1 MEPPDTRPGLTGW
14 PSARIVL
21 LGLPKGGSSGGGIAP
36 SLQHGQLEGQ
46 SMNSGLTPD
55 QCRIAREFVGY
66 TFRDMARFCATHG
79 WDEARG
85 RSVERLQADL
95 TPAPIG
101 YRRGMV
107 AGRQLFF
114 FSHAYRLTLEPIFKD
129 RARRL
134 YADLLDHFWD
144 RTNGGWYFSID
155 DNNVAYNTTKDLYG
169 HAFIMFG
176 LTHYAAIFSDINAFN
191 WIKQTNELVF
201 RHFRLPGGWFAP
213 STTRDWVICRRN
225 LEQNPH
231 MHLLET
237 YLSAY
242 DATRDEIF
250 IKRATEIMSIYTEL
264 LRTRDGSKVL
274 EHFDENGRPAGE
286 RGNLI
291 EPGHL
296 YEWYWLV
303 NEYADIAGL
312 CAYRATCTPIMD
324 WANRWGRDSDA
335 GGIYDQ
341 VDSDGNVVSHR
352 KRVWPVTECIKAF
365 ATLVR
370 ISGDEQ
376 SKWSLAQWITFIRER
391 YCTKDGAW
399 HEYLNRDL
407 QPDCDY
413 LPLSTPYHVAM
424 AALEV
429 ERLLGGPGA
438 FGMRNPTASAFS
450 LAHGHGGVATTA

>member
-1 MEPPDTRPGLTGW
+1 MDP
-14 PSARIVL
+14 
-21 LGLPKGGSSGGGIAP
+21 
-36 SLQHGQLEGQ
+36 
-46 SMNSGLTPD
+46 
-55 QCRIAREFVGY
+55 
-66 TFRDMARFCATHG
+66 
-79 WDEARG
+79 
-85 RSVERLQADL
+85 
-95 TPAPIG
+95 
-101 YRRGMV
+101 
-107 AGRQLFF
+107 LF
-114 FSHAYRLTLEPIFKD
+114 ED

-144 RTNGGWYFSID
+144 KTHGGWYFSVDD
-155 DNNVAYNTTKDLYG
+155 DNVAHDTTKDLYG
-169 HAFIMFG
+169 HAFILFG
-176 LTHYAAIFSDINAFN
+176 LAHYAAIFSDADAVN
-191 WIKQTNELVF
+191 WIAQTKELVF

-213 STTRDWVICRRN
+213 STTRDWVILGKN

-231 MHLLET
+231 MHLLEA

-242 DATRDEIF
+242 DATRDETF
-250 IKRATEIMSIYTEL
+250 LKCATEIMSIYTEL

-274 EHFDENGRPAGE
+274 EHFDENGQPDAA

-312 CAYRATCTPIMD
+312 PAYREACAPIIA
-324 WANRWGRDSDA
+324 WADRWGVDPGA
-335 GGIYDQ
+335 GGIYDM
-341 VDSDGNVVSHR
+341 VDTGGNVVSNR
-352 KRVWPVTECIKAF
+352 KRIWPVTECIKAF
-365 ATLVR
+365 ATVVR
-370 ISGDEQ
+370 ISGSEQ
-376 SKWSLAQWITFIRER
+376 SKGSLTQWTAFIQEN

-399 HEYLNRDL
+399 HEYINRNL

-438 FGMRNPTASAFS
+438 FWMRDSKAAAFS
-450 LAHGHGGVATTA
+450 LAHGHGGVPTTT

>member
-1 MEPPDTRPGLTGW
+1 
-14 PSARIVL
+14 
-21 LGLPKGGSSGGGIAP
+21 
-36 SLQHGQLEGQ
+36 
-46 SMNSGLTPD
+46 MNSGLTAD

-66 TFRDMARFCATHG
+66 TFIDMARLCATHG
-79 WDEARG
+79 WDEVRG

-95 TPAPIG
+95 TPAPMG
-101 YRRGMV
+101 CRRGMV

-114 FSHAYRLTLEPIFKD
+114 FSNAYRLTLDPVFED
-129 RARRL
+129 RAHHL
-134 YADLLDHFWD
+134 YADLLNHFWD
-144 RTNGGWYFSID
+144 KTHGGWYFSVD
-155 DNNVAYNTTKDLYG
+155 DANVAQDTTKDLYC

-176 LTHYAAIFSDINAFN
+176 LAHYAEIFANTEPVDWIEKTSD
-191 WIKQTNELVF
+191 LVF
-201 RHFRLPGGWFAP
+201 RHFRLVGGWLAP
-213 STTRDWVICRRN
+213 STTRDWMIRSRN

-231 MHLLET
+231 MHLLEA
-237 YLSAY
+237 YLSAF

-250 IKRATEIMSIYTEL
+250 IKHATEIISIYTEL

-274 EHFDENGRPAGE
+274 EHFDENGQPVGE
-286 RGNLI
+286 PGNLI

-303 NEYADIAGL
+303 HEYADIAGL
-312 CAYRATCTPIMD
+312 PAYRAACAPILD
-324 WANRWGRDSDA
+324 WANRWGCDSGA

-352 KRVWPVTECIKAF
+352 KRMWPVTECIKAF
-365 ATLVR
+365 TTLVR
-370 ISGDEQ
+370 LGGDDQ
-376 SKWSLAQWITFIRER
+376 SKASLAQWISFIREK
-391 YCTKDGAW
+391 YCTKAGAW
-399 HEYLNRDL
+399 HEYLNRKL

-438 FGMRNPTASAFS
+438 FGIRNSKSSSFS
-450 LAHGHGGVATTA
+450 LVHLAGGGRGT

>member
-1 MEPPDTRPGLTGW
+1 MD
-14 PSARIVL
+14 
-21 LGLPKGGSSGGGIAP
+21 
-36 SLQHGQLEGQ
+36 HGQLEGQ
-46 SMNSGLTPD
+46 SMNVGFTPD
-55 QCRIAREFVGY
+55 QSRVAREFVGY
-66 TFRDMARFCATHG
+66 TFMDMARLCATRG
-79 WDEARG
+79 WDEPRG

-95 TPAPIG
+95 TPAPLG

-114 FSHAYRLTLEPIFKD
+114 FSHAYRLTMDPIFED

-144 RTNGGWYFSID
+144 KTHGGWYFSVD
-155 DNNVAYNTTKDLYG
+155 DYNTPHDATKDLYG

-176 LTHYAAIFSDINAFN
+176 LSHYAAIFSDADASN
-191 WIKQTNELVF
+191 WIEQTNELVF
-201 RHFRLPGGWFAP
+201 HHFRLPGGWFAP
-213 STTRDWVICRRN
+213 STTRDWAILGRN

-231 MHLLET
+231 MHLLEA
-237 YLSAY
+237 YLSAF
-242 DATRDEIF
+242 DATRDEAF
-250 IKRATEIMSIYTEL
+250 IKCATEIMSIYTEL
-264 LRTRDGSKVL
+264 LRTHDGSKVL
-274 EHFDENGRPAGE
+274 EHFDENGQPAAA

-312 CAYRATCTPIMD
+312 PAYRAACTPIIA
-324 WANRWGRDSDA
+324 WADRWGIDPGA

-341 VDSDGNVVSHR
+341 VDSDGNVVSNR
-352 KRVWPVTECIKAF
+352 KRMWPVTECIKAF

-370 ISGDEQ
+370 ISGSEQ
-376 SKWSLAQWITFIRER
+376 SKGSLTQWTTFIQER
-391 YCTKDGAW
+391 YCTKGGAW
-399 HEYLNRDL
+399 HEYLDRNLR
-407 QPDCDY
+407 PDCDY

-438 FGMRNPTASAFS
+438 FGMRNSKATAFS
-450 LAHGHGGVATTA
+450 PSHGHVGVPTIT